1 MRKVSREVISAFLA
15 GKPKRNG
22 NTTTDGVKLYLYG
35 NKIAEFIGKDLAIY
49 DGGFSSATTKERLNS
64 LLQLARTDRDFN
76 PVAATCVFQKNYQ
89 WFVRFDNGS
98 TTEFRSGTLVGA
110 KR

>member
-1 MRKVSREVISAFLA
+1 MRKVSREVITAFLA

-22 NTTTDGVKLYLYG
+22 NTTTDGNTLYLYG

-49 DGGFSSATTKERLNS
+49 NGGFSSATTKERLNA
-64 LLQLARTDRDFN
+64 LLHLTKYGN
-76 PVAATCVFQKNYQ
+76 YNMVAECVFQKNYQ
-89 WFVRFDNGS
+89 WFIQFTNGS
-98 TTEFRSGTLVGA
+98 ITEFRSGTLVGA

>member
-1 MRKVSREVISAFLA
+1 MRKISEQVITAFLA

-22 NTTTDGVKLYLYG
+22 NTTTDGKTLYLYG
-35 NKIAEFIGKDLAIY
+35 NKIAEFVGQDLAIY
-49 DGGFSSATTKERLNS
+49 DGGFASATTKERLNS
-64 LLQLARTDRDFN
+64 LLQLVRTDRNFN
-76 PVAATCVFQKNYQ
+76 PVAATCVFQKDYQ
-89 WFVRFDNGS
+89 WFIRFANGS